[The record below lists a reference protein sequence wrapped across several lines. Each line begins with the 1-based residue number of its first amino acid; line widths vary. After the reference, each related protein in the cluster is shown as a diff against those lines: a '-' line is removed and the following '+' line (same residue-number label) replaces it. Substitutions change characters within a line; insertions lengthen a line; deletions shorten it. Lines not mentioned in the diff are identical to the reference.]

1 MTSDHPPLS
10 SNDINLALVEAVD
23 IGWLIPIEHGYCFYC
38 HTEGMVYD
46 IVADNAPVQPARC
59 AKCFFEAASHL
70 TADPKLM
77 AKFLSEDDDE
87 PT

>member
-1 MTSDHPPLS
+1 MTSDSHSLS
-10 SNDINLALVEAVD
+10 VDEINRALTQAVD
-23 IGWLIPIEHGYCFYC
+23 LGWLIPIEHGYCFYC

-59 AKCFFEAASHL
+59 GHCFFEAASVIV
-70 TADPKLM
+70 ADPELM
-77 AKFLSEDDDE
+77 IDILGQGDDG